1 MSRMLTDTTYNGES
15 LISRYLATNY
25 DFQNVFTRK
34 NQLYDS
40 NHIVM
45 RVYQFT
51 NIDNNV
57 SFLQKRS
64 NRNNESKKKKKIVL
78 NFLNN

>member
-15 LISRYLATNY
+15 FISRYLATNY
-25 DFQNVFTRK
+25 DFQNVLTRK
-34 NQLYDS
+34 NQVYDS
-40 NHIVM
+40 KHMVM

-64 NRNNESKKKKKIVL
+64 NRNNESKKKKK
-78 NFLNN
+78 NSFKFFK